1 MKYRSDNP
9 SHHEQKLLPRSYI
22 SLLVFE
28 MQVFILI
35 LSMVAM
41 PIPNNIHDSD
51 EANNNNETEMEK
63 TVIMM
68 MMMVV
73 ICMMNTSG
81 DFNNRKYFV
90 AT

>member
-51 EANNNNETEMEK
+51 EANNNETEMEK